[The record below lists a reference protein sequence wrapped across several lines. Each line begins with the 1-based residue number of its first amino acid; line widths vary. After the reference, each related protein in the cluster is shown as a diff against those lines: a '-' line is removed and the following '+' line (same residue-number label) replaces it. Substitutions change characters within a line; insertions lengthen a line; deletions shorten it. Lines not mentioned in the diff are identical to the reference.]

1 MITTRED
8 IKRATEVMLAYAQGK
23 TIQRQDPNGKWND
36 CPVPMFDWAGYN
48 YRIKPQLTDIQPNQW
63 ISVEDDLPCN
73 HAELCEDD
81 SYTKKVLVTLS
92 WEDDP
97 EKRHIGICRMGNKIG
112 LFDVGWHWQDIT
124 YYKVTHW
131 MLLPDLPTD

>member
-1 MITTRED
+1 MVNKVDGEENI
-8 IKRATEVMLAYAQGK
+8 ATYYIP
-23 TIQRQDPNGKWND
+23 T
-36 CPVPMFDWAGYN
+36 
-48 YRIKPQLTDIQPNQW
+48 
-63 ISVEDDLPCN
+63 
-73 HAELCEDD
+73 
-81 SYTKKVLVTLS
+81 